1 MKDFNSQPKTLTK
14 MNQPMIQKPI
24 KILAISDTHFNH

>member
-1 MKDFNSQPKTLTK
+1 MKDHNPKPKISTGKNEPTL
-14 MNQPMIQKPI
+14 QKPI